1 MKRSCAGDNSPII
14 KKKVR
19 EEEKKSATTTTIT
32 TTTNNTTIDP
42 SSTAINKK
50 EEKEEHTTTAT
61 TTTTKEPPS
70 TPTPSDNM
78 SVLEYIHNLV
88 HNLEQGNI
96 DHCLSSTTSTSS
108 TTVSQQLNQ
117 HDADLFTALE
127 TNLKKI
133 AQRQLQ
139 LETENLRCRIM
150 IQQQHQLLTTSAP
163 TTHHEKQQVTQ
174 QPITPTSKESRT
186 TNNGDNTSEDNL
198 TSVQDISLLEKL
210 ENSYRQ
216 MPNTI
221 PELPQGGY
229 FGNKNETF

>member
-1 MKRSCAGDNSPII
+1 MKRSCAGEDNSPII

-19 EEEKKSATTTTIT
+19 EEEKKINTTNTSTTNSTATTESISSTKESTITIT
-32 TTTNNTTIDP
+32 TL
-42 SSTAINKK
+42 
-50 EEKEEHTTTAT
+50 EETLT
-61 TTTTKEPPS
+61 PS
-70 TPTPSDNM
+70 TPTPTDNM

-96 DHCLSSTTSTSS
+96 DHCLSSTNNSTDL
-108 TTVSQQLNQ
+108 TEQLNTR
-117 HDADLFTALE
+117 DSDLFNALE
-127 TNLKKI
+127 SNLKKI

-150 IQQQHQLLTTSAP
+150 IQQQHQLLTTN
-163 TTHHEKQQVTQ
+163 HEKVTQ
-174 QPITPTSKESRT
+174 PTPSIPKTT
-186 TNNGDNTSEDNL
+186 TNKEEATSEDNL

-216 MPNTI
+216 MPNTV

-229 FGNKNETF
+229 FGK